1 MPRREHR
8 PNRRVP
14 GSWLPGKTDLAL
26 YLGSDRMSLLVSPG
40 PPLQTVDDR
49 MPGRG

>member
-1 MPRREHR
+1 M
-8 PNRRVP
+8 P

-26 YLGSDRMSLLVSPG
+26 YLGGDRMSLLVSPG

-49 MPGRG
+49 MPGRGLGTASYQGGRI